1 METLSAPRTL
11 FFQDLHAGLR
21 VRGRWHADHP
31 FLKDLADGKAPIEQ
45 LKRWIIEMYIR
56 VEKAVPLFGVVY
68 ANCPDPE
75 GRKEIFDNLV
85 EEERGL
91 FSGTEGHLILLRR
104 YANALGT
111 TQREWDKVAR
121 NLSLETRAM
130 MWFEHDHAHTRPWY
144 VWFSAV
150 GIGEEA
156 QVPHYFGTVA
166 EASRKHYGVTKD
178 EDLMFWT
185 VHISVDE
192 GHGDV
197 TENLV
202 ARHLKTSAQEE
213 EIRRAV
219 FDLAELVYDQMTAAT
234 RDER

>member
-1 METLSAPRTL
+1 METLSAPRTR
-11 FFQDLHAGLR
+11 FFQELHAGLR
-21 VRGRWHADHP
+21 TKGRWHADHP
-31 FLKDLADGKAPIEQ
+31 FIKDLADGKVGRAQ

-68 ANCPDPE
+68 SNCPDAE

-104 YANALGT
+104 YANALGI
-111 TQREWDKVAR
+111 TQEDWDKVA
-121 NLSLETRAM
+121 NDLSLETRAM
-130 MWFEHDHAHTRPWY
+130 MWFEHARAHTGPWY

-166 EASRKHYGVTKD
+166 EASRKHYGVTKE
-178 EDLMFWT
+178 EDLTFWT

-202 ARHLKTSAQEE
+202 SRYVKTPEQEAE
-213 EIRRAV
+213 VREAV
-219 FDLAELVYDQMTAAT
+219 YDLAGLVYDQMTAAV
-234 RDER
+234 REGL

>member
-1 METLSAPRTL
+1 
-11 FFQDLHAGLR
+11 
-21 VRGRWHADHP
+21 
-31 FLKDLADGKAPIEQ
+31 
-45 LKRWIIEMYIR
+45 MYIR

-68 ANCPDPE
+68 SNCPDAE

-104 YANALGT
+104 YANALGI
-111 TQREWDKVAR
+111 TQEDWDKVA
-121 NLSLETRAM
+121 NDLSLETRAM
-130 MWFEHDHAHTRPWY
+130 MWFEHARAHTGPWY

-166 EASRKHYGVTKD
+166 EASRKHYGVTKE
-178 EDLMFWT
+178 EDLTFWT

-202 ARHLKTSAQEE
+202 SRYVKTPEQEAE
-213 EIRRAV
+213 VREAV
-219 FDLAELVYDQMTAAT
+219 YDLAGLVYDQMTAAV
-234 RDER
+234 REGL